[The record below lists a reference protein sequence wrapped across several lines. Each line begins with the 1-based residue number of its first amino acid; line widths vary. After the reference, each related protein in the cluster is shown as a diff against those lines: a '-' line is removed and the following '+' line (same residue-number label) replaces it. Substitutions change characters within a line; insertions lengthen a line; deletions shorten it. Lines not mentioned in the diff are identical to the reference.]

1 MTISNTKWVL
11 KSRPSGLVKEDNFEL
26 ITEELSELNEAIF
39 FLKINIYLLIQLKEC
54 G

>member
-26 ITEELSELNEAIF
+26 ITEELSELNEGD
-39 FLKINIYLLIQLKEC
+39 LLLENQY
-54 G
+54 